1 MNQIIEAI
9 YKQKHTIFANDARLL
24 KKLIFASLIL
34 LLAAQP
40 GQLGEVVHQSM
51 VDAYLQVSVFVGFT
65 LFIFIWLDSITS
77 FKTNEKIINAEN
89 IKIGL

>member
-34 LLAAQP
+34 LLEAQP

-65 LFIFIWLDSITS
+65 LFIFIGLDSITS
-77 FKTNEKIINAEN
+77 FKTN
-89 IKIGL
+89 